1 MGGGAVA
8 VGARRMTGTA
18 AHITR
23 TYTAVGGGGD
33 PGSIFRSHCPNRCFP
48 RRWMYVAP
56 SWVM

>member
-23 TYTAVGGGGD
+23 TYTAVGGGGAS
-33 PGSIFRSHCPNRCFP
+33 GF
-48 RRWMYVAP
+48 YL
-56 SWVM
+56 

>member
-23 TYTAVGGGGD
+23 TYTAVGGGGT
-33 PGSIFRSHCPNRCFP
+33 PGFYFYFHPPTPLFP
-48 RRWMYVAP
+48 APVVA
-56 SWVM
+56 WAT